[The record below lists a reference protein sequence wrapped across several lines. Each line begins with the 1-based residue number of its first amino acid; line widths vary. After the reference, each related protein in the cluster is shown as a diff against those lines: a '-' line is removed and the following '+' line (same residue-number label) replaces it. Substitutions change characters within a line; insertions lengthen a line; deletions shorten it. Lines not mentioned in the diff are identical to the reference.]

1 MPLSLERY
9 SVTLGK
15 TWSLVFRKLRVE
27 YANKPLVFPKLGEI
41 SPPPP
46 YRSFLAASKMS
57 SLPVK
62 GSKSYN
68 ICLELSPT
76 PPLPPRLG

>member
-1 MPLSLERY
+1 MPLSLEHY

-41 SPPPP
+41 SPPPLP
-46 YRSFLAASKMS
+46 FLF
-57 SLPVK
+57 
-62 GSKSYN
+62 GSIKNVITSR
-68 ICLELSPT
+68 E
-76 PPLPPRLG
+76 G

>member
-41 SPPPP
+41 SLPPPP
-46 YRSFLAASKMS
+46 
-57 SLPVK
+57 
-62 GSKSYN
+62 
-68 ICLELSPT
+68 
-76 PPLPPRLG
+76 PLTVPFWQHQKRHFP

>member
-15 TWSLVFRKLRVE
+15 TWSLVFRKLKVE

-46 YRSFLAASKMS
+46 
-57 SLPVK
+57 
-62 GSKSYN
+62 
-68 ICLELSPT
+68 
-76 PPLPPRLG
+76 PLPFLFGSIKNVTSREG